1 MPAQPVFSKPGA
13 AASYERDKKK
23 GITDN
28 ELGPAV
34 FIQMLRDIPEAE
46 WPTHSVYIWRTDPF
60 WDNTNGGRDPKY
72 ITVQNSPVTEDQLKV
87 SYGSGT
93 YKLQLNKSNAYV
105 AHTHSTITEPDF
117 PPHLP
122 PGDWLNHPRNS
133 KWLPWKVSIEKWW
146 TEKTKAMNSN
156 GSSQTSDGA
165 VGELTK
171 LLARVMDKPQESGES
186 QKLTNVLVTW
196 ALQQTADTRKS
207 ERDAD
212 SPDKLTALVKTIKE
226 LAPQQDDSLLKLLL
240 PLLTKPAEDPML
252 KFVMEQLLEM
262 QKSNRE
268 LTMKLIEVTSKQ
280 AAPQPVQDPIEQARK
295 MGELITTVVSFANP
309 AEPKDALTTVLQEGV
324 PKVIDAAER
333 FFSARSMAGFQR
345 QQQQPQAQAQVPPTV
360 QYPVVSAPPQT
371 APTVLNPP
379 AHGETEM
386 DLMQR
391 TILASVAKRASSAL
405 DLGMTGDQF
414 GEQMLMLVGE
424 IQFDAFVNAV
434 PKDQLLPLFKSLP
447 EAWGLLQPFEPILPG
462 FIDKF
467 YEFAT
472 AEAEPEPDLEPAPV
486 KQARKKGAKK

>member
-13 AASYERDKKK
+13 AASYERDRKK

-34 FIQMLRDIPEAE
+34 FIQTLRDIPEAE

-133 KWLPWKVSIEKWW
+133 KWLPWKASIEKWW
-146 TEKTKAMNSN
+146 ADKTKAMNSN

-171 LLARVMDKPQESGES
+171 LLARVMDKPHESAES
-186 QKLTNVLVTW
+186 QKLTNVLVGW
-196 ALQQTADTRKS
+196 ALQQTGEQRKA

-212 SPDKLTALVKTIKE
+212 SPDKLTALVKAIKE
-226 LAPQQDDSLLKLLL
+226 LQPPPPPPPAPPPPPDNTMTQFLLGQV
-240 PLLTKPAEDPML
+240 TR
-252 KFVMEQLLEM
+252 M
-262 QKSNRE
+262 QESVDK

-280 AAPQPVQDPIEQARK
+280 AAPPPVQDPIEQAKK
-295 MGELITTVVSFANP
+295 MGELITTVASFANP
-309 AEPKDALTTVLQEGV
+309 GEPKDALTTVLQEGV

-345 QQQQPQAQAQVPPTV
+345 QQQAQPQPQAPGQP
-360 QYPVVSAPPQT
+360 
-371 APTVLNPP
+371 
-379 AHGETEM
+379 
-386 DLMQR
+386 
-391 TILASVAKRASSAL
+391 SSIRL
-405 DLGMTGDQF
+405 
-414 GEQMLMLVGE
+414 
-424 IQFDAFVNAV
+424 
-434 PKDQLLPLFKSLP
+434 
-447 EAWGLLQPFEPILPG
+447 
-462 FIDKF
+462 
-467 YEFAT
+467 
-472 AEAEPEPDLEPAPV
+472 
-486 KQARKKGAKK
+486 